1 MLGRSQVWLPAAL
14 CALLAVGCGGGKVS
28 EHAPV
33 TGRHDAGIHL
43 TPDPAFSGARIA
55 VVLEDASVDRSRC
68 RFEWRRN
75 GSTISEAAGDAL
87 DPSLFSRGD
96 RIEVVAI
103 VPEASGSGERRL
115 RAETEIANTPPTMVR
130 ASLQMA
136 TEGDHAMLRVLPEG
150 MDADNDPMQYTYRWY
165 RNDELVAGA
174 TGATLPLTGLTRG
187 DRVAVE
193 VKAADGAT
201 ESAWLRSDPFALEN
215 HPPQF
220 TSQPSS
226 PRPTDEQFRYRAVAT
241 DPDGDPLAFDLVS
254 APPGM
259 SVDSQ
264 GQVIWNLPSERRGEY
279 PITLR
284 VMDRSGGEA
293 TQQFS
298 IKLDPAPDK
307 R

>member
-1 MLGRSQVWLPAAL
+1 MFGRIQLGLPAAL
-14 CALLAVGCGGGKVS
+14 CALLAVGCGGGKATERADVAG
-28 EHAPV
+28 H
-33 TGRHDAGIHL
+33 HDAGIHL

-55 VVLEDASVDRSRC
+55 VVLEDASMDRSRC

-75 GSTISEAAGDAL
+75 GNTIADAQGDAL
-87 DPSLFSRGD
+87 DPTLFVRGD
-96 RIEVVAI
+96 RIEVVAF
-103 VPEASGSGERRL
+103 VPGTVGGAERRL
-115 RAETEIANTPPTMVR
+115 RAETAIANTPPQMVR

-136 TEGDHAMLRVLPEG
+136 AEGDHAILRALPEG
-150 MDADNDPMQYTYRWY
+150 MDADNDPMVYTYRWY
-165 RNDELVAGA
+165 RNDEVMAGA
-174 TGATLPLTGLTRG
+174 TGPTLALAGLNRG
-187 DRVAVE
+187 DRVTVE
-193 VKAADGAT
+193 VKAGDGAT
-201 ESAWLRSDPFALEN
+201 ESTWMRSDPFALEN

-220 TSQPSS
+220 TSQPTS
-226 PRPTDEQFRYRAVAT
+226 PRASDEQFRYQAVAT

-264 GQVIWNLPSERRGEY
+264 GQVIWNLPTERRGEY

-284 VMDRSGGEA
+284 VTDRGGAEA

-298 IKLDPAPDK
+298 IKLDPALDK